1 VPKLKEQGVPIDG
14 VGLQM
19 HISIN
24 TPNAG
29 IDEIMRQMAA
39 TGLLVHVSEVD
50 VKVNPGNKTP
60 YSFTPNLSKLQAEKV
75 QYVIDSY
82 QRYMPAAAQ
91 YGVTFWNVTDK
102 DSWIV
107 QQPGHEDNPALL
119 DENYEKKDAYYGALE
134 ALLLK

>member
-1 VPKLKEQGVPIDG
+1 VTRLKEQGVPIDG

-29 IDEIMRQMAA
+29 IDEAMRQMAA

-50 VKVNPGNKTP
+50 VRTNPGNSASYT
-60 YSFTPNLSKLQAEKV
+60 FTPSLSKQQAAKV
-75 QYVIDSY
+75 KYVIDAY
-82 QRYMPAAAQ
+82 QRLVPAAQQ
-91 YGVTFWNVTDK
+91 YGITFWNVTDK
-102 DSWIV
+102 DSWLV
-107 QQPGHEDNPALL
+107 QQPGLEDNPTLF

-134 ALLLK
+134 ALLSK